1 MRIEIRLTQ
10 RCNFNCHY
18 CTDLHNNNV
27 EHIPF
32 DFEGFDDLL
41 SRIDD
46 PHVFIY
52 GGEPTTHPDCKAL
65 TDFLLDRGIDTTL
78 QSNASN
84 RRILKTIDPR
94 IKMNYS
100 YHSSIMSLSRFMRNI
115 SGTNINEI
123 AFMADGP
130 DAEYLLL
137 KRLYKDKVQYCPVI
151 NSDLDDYSDNEELKK
166 IVSKP
171 IFEHVRDDYHFKSHA
186 NGLSNYSV
194 WFYNIDSL
202 GQECS
207 IKQKM
212 IHIQDNKV
220 YFCFNALMKDLN
232 GVPFKQFININETVL
247 CPFKKCYFG
256 MENWI
261 LKND

>member
-18 CTDLHNNNV
+18 CTDLHNNAV
-27 EHIPF
+27 THVPF
-32 DFEGFDDLL
+32 DFAGFDILL
-41 SRIDD
+41 SKVTD
-46 PHVFIY
+46 PRVFIY
-52 GGEPTTHPDCKAL
+52 GGEPTTHPECKVL
-65 TDFLLDRGIDTTL
+65 TDFLLERGIDTIL

-84 RRILKTIDPR
+84 RRILKSIDPR

-100 YHSSIMSLSRFMRNI
+100 YHSSVMTLSRFMRNI

-130 DAEYLLL
+130 DEEYLLL
-137 KRLYKDKVQYCPVI
+137 KRLYKEKVQYCPII
-151 NSDLDDYSDNEELKK
+151 NSGLEDYSDNEALKQ
-166 IVSKP
+166 IANKP
-171 IFEHVRDDYHFKSHA
+171 IFKQLQTDYHFKPHD
-186 NGLSNYSV
+186 NGISNYNV
-194 WFYNIDSL
+194 WFYNIDSK

-207 IKQKM
+207 VKQNM
-212 IHIQDNKV
+212 LHIQDNKV
-220 YFCFNALMKDLN
+220 YFCFNALMKDDG
-232 GVPFKQFININETVL
+232 GVPLNEYTPTYETVT

-261 LKND
+261 LNND